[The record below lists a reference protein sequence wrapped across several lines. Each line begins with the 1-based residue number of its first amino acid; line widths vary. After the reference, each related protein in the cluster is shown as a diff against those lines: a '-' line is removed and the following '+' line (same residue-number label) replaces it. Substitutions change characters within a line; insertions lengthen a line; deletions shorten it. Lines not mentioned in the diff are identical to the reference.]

1 MQGTRS
7 HGAGTEGAGSSPGQ
21 SQGRPW
27 GRGELRA
34 GLHPG
39 AFCCTTM
46 VRRSSSR
53 SLPALTHPSPGP
65 AVAPRPL
72 PAPWARRRAGRA
84 ARHRHPRRCR
94 SQSHGT
100 PGSQRRGF
108 PPSPSQAH
116 KKPPKNQ
123 AVTPPC
129 TFSSLYLQ
137 LWQHRPDQLVST
149 GKVPAPSWGPKSV
162 PGAAPT
168 APLRARVGRG
178 RSLSPEGPGTVQGTV
193 QGTALRGCWRNG
205 EALQGRSGALP
216 KAKAAGTGTSSIT
229 AGQRQLWHGAG
240 KARIPEQRQRL
251 RGSKGHEDAGRPPGP
266 PPPGS
271 LHSSPESTSCGF
283 GGGHPAALSLPP

>member
-1 MQGTRS
+1 MPAAPRGRAREGPGEGGNSAQGSTPVLSAAQQWCGGAAAGPSLLLLTLPRALRS
-7 HGAGTEGAGSSPGQ
+7 PHGRSQLRGHGAGQDAPLGTGI
-21 SQGRPW
+21 
-27 GRGELRA
+27 
-34 GLHPG
+34 PG
-39 AFCCTTM
+39 AAGARATA
-46 VRRSSSR
+46 RQAASAGN
-53 SLPALTHPSPGP
+53 SL
-65 AVAPRPL
+65 
-72 PAPWARRRAGRA
+72 
-84 ARHRHPRRCR
+84 RHRLKPI
-94 SQSHGT
+94 
-100 PGSQRRGF
+100 
-108 PPSPSQAH
+108 

-193 QGTALRGCWRNG
+193 QGMALRGCWRNG
-205 EALQGRSGALP
+205 EALRGRSGALP

-271 LHSSPESTSCGF
+271 LHSSPESRSCGLG